1 MISHD
6 LRWFHI
12 NHHKT
17 IERGDIT
24 RPAVV
29 PYEPSQDDRAECTV
43 IEQGDITRPAVV
55 PSEPSQDDRAR

>member
-1 MISHD
+1 M
-6 LRWFHI
+6 
-12 NHHKT
+12 NHHKM

-29 PYEPSQDDRAECTV
+29 PYEPSQDDRAGCTV
-43 IEQGDITRPAVV
+43 IERGDITRPAVI

>member
-1 MISHD
+1 M
-6 LRWFHI
+6 
-12 NHHKT
+12 

-29 PYEPSQDDRAECTV
+29 PYEPSQDDGAGCTM
-43 IEQGDITRPAVV
+43 IERGDITQPTVV